1 MRRAQTT
8 AATAVGRR
16 LSGRI
21 PRIALLIALTAALGA
36 AQLGAQ
42 GDLVLNETKLGDE
55 AVQLRAVLAGTDEEA
70 YAQILTLVDIVQDPL
85 PDTVA
90 VYDIVVHYDPDRYSN
105 ARVGTYPLD
114 FANQFIQWGRRVA
127 LHTQRTR
134 WTSGRFYL
142 RDIST
147 AREAWILT
155 EDARLLMGLMRKK
168 LPGDDTRFLR
178 FVHALPPYVDL
189 RTMGSWLRLM
199 HTEDRE
205 LANHRRQ
212 QEREAEQNSLL
223 KDLQP

>member
-1 MRRAQTT
+1 MRREQST
-8 AATAVGRR
+8 AATGGHR

-21 PRIALLIALTAALGA
+21 LRIALLIALTATQAA
-36 AQLGAQ
+36 AQSGLI
-42 GDLVLNETKLGDE
+42 LTETELRAE
-55 AVQLRAVLAGTDEEA
+55 EMTLRAVLVGADEEA

-90 VYDIVVHYDPDRYSN
+90 MYDIIVHYDPERYNN

-127 LHTQRTR
+127 LHSQRTR

-155 EDARLLMGLMRKK
+155 EDARLLMGPMRNK
-168 LPGDDTRFLR
+168 LPDDNTRFLR
-178 FVHALPPYVDL
+178 LVHALPPYVDL
-189 RTMGSWLRLM
+189 RTMGYWLRLM
-199 HTEDRE
+199 HIEDRE
-205 LANHRRQ
+205 LTNYRRQ
-212 QEREAEQNSLL
+212 QEREAEKNSLL

>member
-1 MRRAQTT
+1 MRPEQTT
-8 AATAVGRR
+8 VAAAGSRR

-21 PRIALLIALTAALGA
+21 PRIALFIALTASQAA
-36 AQLGAQ
+36 AQGS
-42 GDLVLNETKLGDE
+42 LVLTEAELRDE
-55 AVQLRAVLAGTDEEA
+55 EVTLRAVLAGADEEA
-70 YAQILTLVDIVQDPL
+70 YAQILTLVNIVQDPL

-90 VYDIVVHYDPDRYSN
+90 MYDIIVHYDPERYSN

-155 EDARLLMGLMRKK
+155 EDARLLMGPMGNK
-168 LPGDDTRFLR
+168 LPDDNTRFLR
-178 FVHALPPYVDL
+178 LVHALPPYVDL
-189 RTMGSWLRLM
+189 RTMGYWLRLM
-199 HTEDRE
+199 HIEDRE
-205 LANHRRQ
+205 LANYRRQ
-212 QEREAEQNSLL
+212 QEREAEKNSLL

>member
-1 MRRAQTT
+1 MRREQST
-8 AATAVGRR
+8 AATGGHR

-21 PRIALLIALTAALGA
+21 LRIALLIALTATQAA
-36 AQLGAQ
+36 AQSGLI
-42 GDLVLNETKLGDE
+42 LTETELRAE
-55 AVQLRAVLAGTDEEA
+55 EMTLRAVLVGADEEA

-90 VYDIVVHYDPDRYSN
+90 MYDIIVHYDPERYNN

-127 LHTQRTR
+127 LHSQRTR

-155 EDARLLMGLMRKK
+155 EDARLLMGSIRNK
-168 LPGDDTRFLR
+168 LPDDNARFLR
-178 FVHALPPYVDL
+178 LVHALPPYVDL
-189 RTMGSWLRLM
+189 RTMGYWLRLM
-199 HTEDRE
+199 HMEDRE
-205 LANHRRQ
+205 LANYRRQ
-212 QEREAEQNSLL
+212 QEREAEKNSLL

>member
-1 MRRAQTT
+1 MRREQST
-8 AATAVGRR
+8 AATGGHR

-21 PRIALLIALTAALGA
+21 LRIALLIALTATQAA
-36 AQLGAQ
+36 AQSGLI
-42 GDLVLNETKLGDE
+42 LTETELRAE
-55 AVQLRAVLAGTDEEA
+55 EMTLRAVLVGADEEA

-90 VYDIVVHYDPDRYSN
+90 MYDIIVHYDPERYSN

-127 LHTQRTR
+127 LHSQRTR

-155 EDARLLMGLMRKK
+155 EDARLLMGPIRNK
-168 LPGDDTRFLR
+168 LPDDNTRFLR
-178 FVHALPPYVDL
+178 LVHALPPYVDL
-189 RTMGSWLRLM
+189 RTMGYWLRLM
-199 HTEDRE
+199 HIEDRE
-205 LANHRRQ
+205 LTNYRRQ
-212 QEREAEQNSLL
+212 QEREAEKNSLL

>member
-21 PRIALLIALTAALGA
+21 PRIALLIALTAAQA
-36 AQLGAQ
+36 AAQ
-42 GDLVLNETKLGDE
+42 GDLVLNEAELRDE

-127 LHTQRTR
+127 LHTQRTH

-178 FVHALPPYVDL
+178 LVHALPPYVDL

-199 HTEDRE
+199 RTEGRE
-205 LANHRRQ
+205 IANRRRQ
-212 QEREAEQNSLL
+212 REREAEKNSLL
-223 KDLQP
+223 KDLRP